1 MMKVMR
7 DMAAATSLVAVLL
20 LQPAQALAQ
29 VARAPAAP
37 APVALVKA
45 APVQISP
52 APAASV
58 QGALVQPA
66 QRPVPVL
73 VLGGAATAAVGMV
86 AFGFV
91 GALIGGNSCAD
102 IGNPDSC
109 RGMEGGLW
117 GAAVGYTVGIPA
129 GVHLANGRAGRLGPS
144 LLASAAIAGAGA
156 AIGFGIGTDQSI
168 AVAALSA
175 PIIQM
180 VSSVII
186 ERRTARRRPG
196 G

>member
-1 MMKVMR
+1 MMKVIR
-7 DMAAATSLVAVLL
+7 DMTAATSLMALL
-20 LQPAQALAQ
+20 LQQPALALAQ
-29 VARAPAAP
+29 A
-37 APVALVKA
+37 APVAA
-45 APVQISP
+45 APDQV
-52 APAASV
+52 
-58 QGALVQPA
+58 ALVQTAPVPTA
-66 QRPVPVL
+66 LLQSGQRPVPVL
-73 VLGGAATAAVGMV
+73 VLGGAATAAAGMV
-86 AFGFV
+86 AFSLV
-91 GALIGGNSCAD
+91 GALIGGYSCAD

-109 RGMEGGLW
+109 RMEGGLW

-129 GVHLANGRAGRLGPS
+129 GVHLANRRAGSLGPS
-144 LLASAAIAGAGA
+144 LLTSAAIAGAGA

-186 ERRTARRRPG
+186 ERRTARRRAG

>member
-1 MMKVMR
+1 MKVMR

-20 LQPAQALAQ
+20 QQPAQALAQ
-29 VARAPAAP
+29 AAP
-37 APVALVKA
+37 GPTAPDQVAVVHT
-45 APVQISP
+45 APLQT
-52 APAASV
+52 APL
-58 QGALVQPA
+58 QTALLQTALLPPA

-86 AFGFV
+86 AFGLV
-91 GALIGGNSCAD
+91 GGLIGANSCAD
-102 IGNPDSC
+102 TGNPDSC
-109 RGMEGGLW
+109 RGIEGGLW
-117 GAAVGYTVGIPA
+117 GAAVGYTVGIPV
-129 GVHLANGRAGRLGPS
+129 GVHLANRRAGSLGPG
-144 LLASAAIAGAGA
+144 LLTSAAIAGAGV

-175 PIIQM
+175 PIVQM

-186 ERRTARRRPG
+186 ERRTARRRAG

>member
-1 MMKVMR
+1 MKVVH
-7 DMAAATSLVAVLL
+7 DMAVAASLVAVLL

-29 VARAPAAP
+29 AAP
-37 APVALVKA
+37 ATAEPDPVALLRT
-45 APVQISP
+45 
-52 APAASV
+52 APARTAP
-58 QGALVQPA
+58 QQPA

-73 VLGGAATAAVGMV
+73 VVGGTATAAASMLV
-86 AFGFV
+86 FGLA

-102 IGNPDSC
+102 SGNPDSC

-129 GVHLANGRAGRLGPS
+129 GVHLTNRRAGSLRPS
-144 LLASAAIAGAGA
+144 LLTSAAIAGVGVA
-156 AIGFGIGTDQSI
+156 AGFGIGTDQSI

-175 PIIQM
+175 PILQM

-186 ERRTARRRPG
+186 ERRTARRRAG